1 MLIQIKVT
9 TKASKNEVIQLKP
22 KYFHI
27 KTTAVPEK
35 GKANKAVINLLSEFL
50 RIPKSTIQIKSGL
63 GKINKIIE
71 IQEK

>member
-1 MLIQIKVT
+1 M
-9 TKASKNEVIQLKP
+9 
-22 KYFHI
+22 
-27 KTTAVPEK
+27 PEK